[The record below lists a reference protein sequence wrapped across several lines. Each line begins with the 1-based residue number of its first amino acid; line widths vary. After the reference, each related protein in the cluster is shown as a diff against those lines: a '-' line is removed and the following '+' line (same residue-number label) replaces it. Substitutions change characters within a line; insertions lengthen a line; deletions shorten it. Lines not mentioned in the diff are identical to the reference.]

1 MPGSRSRCPPADERA
16 GRGVGAFLRHAL
28 RPRGA
33 LREAGRG
40 GTGRGEARRGAR
52 AAKVCARAPPPL
64 RPRRA
69 GPSRA
74 APSPAG
80 SATGGMRRRQVRE
93 GGEPRGEG
101 GEGGSARRD
110 GAGLGAAELRAP
122 LGSSPRACR
131 SIAARSRR
139 SVAAGRD
146 RAFGFG
152 PRGPPTPCRAEARSV
167 RGTPA
172 FLPPFPVP
180 PFCYDR
186 DAGLSDALKVRERR
200 TKRRG
205 APRVGA
211 AARGPAA
218 RLRAAGGRPG
228 DRPRR
233 WGRCG
238 PAGAARG
245 TGRTGRCCW
254 EPPRAS
260 AAFLFV
266 PAGPL
271 SPAEGSGSQRSPWFC
286 GSVEGLGEAERREPG
301 GGLSRHGTDNSLEPV
316 VVPG

>member
-1 MPGSRSRCPPADERA
+1 MGRGAALGGTVPGSVPQSSGRRSAPRSAPAAVSRRAPGAPSRPGGIARSGSVRA
-16 GRGVGAFLRHAL
+16 GR
-28 RPRGA
+28 RPRAG
-33 LREAGRG
+33 LRR
-40 GTGRGEARRGAR
+40 ARCGAR
-52 AAKVCARAPPPL
+52 
-64 RPRRA
+64 PRFCRL
-69 GPSRA
+69 
-74 APSPAG
+74 SPFRRFVTIG
-80 SATGGMRRRQVRE
+80 TRVFGMR
-93 GGEPRGEG
+93 
-101 GEGGSARRD
+101 
-110 GAGLGAAELRAP
+110 
-122 LGSSPRACR
+122 
-131 SIAARSRR
+131 
-139 SVAAGRD
+139 
-146 RAFGFG
+146 
-152 PRGPPTPCRAEARSV
+152 
-167 RGTPA
+167 
-172 FLPPFPVP
+172 
-180 PFCYDR
+180 
-186 DAGLSDALKVRERR
+186 LKVRERR